1 MGGVGALI
9 RSVVAG
15 ACNGSKIISGMV
27 GYAWYNMGTDWAH
40 EKLPEV
46 KSANHLMC
54 ICKAFY
60 ARVLSSFE
68 QHNTFKSALPD
79 AQRQLLV
86 AESSTV
92 LEIQSELLLSQART
106 ARHSSRQSLL

>member
-27 GYAWYNMGTDWAH
+27 GYVWYNMGTDWAH
-40 EKLPEV
+40 EKLPERSLHV
-46 KSANHLMC
+46 K
-54 ICKAFY
+54 
-60 ARVLSSFE
+60 
-68 QHNTFKSALPD
+68 ALAD
-79 AQRQLLV
+79 ALRQLLLV

-92 LEIQSELLLSQART
+92 SEIQSELLLSQART
-106 ARHSSRQSLL
+106 ARHSSRNWEAAKANPLADVVLSLTTRRC